1 MESGLVLLESTF
13 LRRGSLGFRRR
24 ATRSNLTAGT
34 WCIGVLLLFLGHIAI
49 LLLCWLDAFVQQ
61 RVEQS
66 RYRKARKS
74 VTFDGL
80 SLIRSGILRFVELEQ
95 RRVESRRTAVGLA
108 PLGRTSS
115 GW

>member
-49 LLLCWLDAFVQQ
+49 L
-61 RVEQS
+61 
-66 RYRKARKS
+66 
-74 VTFDGL
+74 
-80 SLIRSGILRFVELEQ
+80 RFVELEQ

>member
-1 MESGLVLLESTF
+1 M
-13 LRRGSLGFRRR
+13 
-24 ATRSNLTAGT
+24 
-34 WCIGVLLLFLGHIAI
+34 
-49 LLLCWLDAFVQQ
+49 
-61 RVEQS
+61 
-66 RYRKARKS
+66 
-74 VTFDGL
+74 TFDGL